1 MGLIKEF
8 REFALKGNMM
18 DMAVGIIIGGA
29 FGGIVQSLIKDVIM
43 PVVGIAAKSD
53 FSNLYFPLNGATAA
67 AIDQAEAAGD
77 GATLPLEAA
86 RALGPV
92 VAYGNFITILINFFI
107 LAFVIFVM
115 IKMMNTAKRKSE
127 RKAEA
132 APAPLPETP
141 EDIVLLRQI
150 RDALMAR

>member
-43 PVVGIAAKSD
+43 PLVGMAGNAD
-53 FSNLYFPLNGATAA
+53 FTNRYFALSSSAAA
-67 AIDQAEAAGD
+67 AIDAEAART
-77 GATLPLEAA
+77 GAPVSLETA
-86 RALGPV
+86 RTLGPV
-92 VAYGNFITILINFFI
+92 MAYGSFITVLINFLI

-115 IKMMNTAKRKSE
+115 IKMMNNAKRKFE
-127 RKAEA
+127 RKAEE

-141 EDIVLLRQI
+141 EDVVLLRQI
-150 RDALMAR
+150 RDALQSR